1 MGSRRPERA
10 ASAVQMQ
17 DNLQT
22 VQLALL
28 RGRTWRYLRYLHFR
42 DYLSRVSNE
51 VETVCV
57 CGAGHG
63 LAELACAIEFPHIE
77 FTLTDIIAEGYPN
90 YHRAMSHAWRW
101 GLDNMR
107 FSVWNVLHAT
117 DRRFDL
123 VASTEMLEH
132 VPDITRAVRNMRKA
146 ATKYVYCLVPFADD
160 RTNADCAKRER
171 VWADHKHFVFGFD
184 RKSVESLFGEAEHVA
199 GAYWSDAGLPFRQ
212 KLAAMTDQDIESSVQ
227 DLVKEALA
235 DLRDEV
241 PNTLRDAAGIKILA
255 RANAAAPA
263 KPLLPPTLEEVKLLA
278 AAG

>member
-1 MGSRRPERA
+1 MLE
-10 ASAVQMQ
+10 
-17 DNLQT
+17 NLNI
-22 VQLALL
+22 VRGALL

-42 DYLSRVSNE
+42 DYLSRVADE
-51 VETVCV
+51 VESVCV

-63 LAELACAIEFPHIE
+63 LAELACAIEFPHIR

-101 GLDNMR
+101 GVDNIS

-132 VPDITRAVRNMRKA
+132 VPDIRRAVRNMRGA

-160 RTNADCAKRER
+160 ATNADQAKRER
-171 VWADHKHFVFGFD
+171 VWRDHEHFVFGFD
-184 RKSVESLFGEAEHVA
+184 TKSLESLFGAPEHIA

-212 KLAAMTDQDIESSVQ
+212 KLAEMSDEQIGDSIEA
-227 DLVKEALA
+227 LAGEALA
-235 DLRDEV
+235 DLRDLEPKV
-241 PNTLRDAAGIKILA
+241 LRDAAGIKILA
-255 RANAAAPA
+255 RANAEVG
-263 KPLLPPTLEEVKLLA
+263 KQPLLPPTLEELRNMA
-278 AAG
+278 SAS

>member
-1 MGSRRPERA
+1 MVE
-10 ASAVQMQ
+10 MLE
-17 DNLQT
+17 NLQII
-22 VQLALL
+22 QQALL

-42 DYLSRVSNE
+42 EYLSRVSNE

-101 GLDNMR
+101 GINNMR
-107 FSVWNVLHAT
+107 FSVWNVLHVT

-132 VPDITRAVRNMRKA
+132 VPDIPRAVRNMRKA

-160 RTNADCAKRER
+160 RTNADTAKRQR

-184 RKSVESLFGEAEHVA
+184 RKSMESLFGQAEHIA

-212 KLAAMTDQDIESSVQ
+212 KLMTMADSDIDSAVEE
-227 DLVKEALA
+227 LVRQAVS
-235 DLRDEV
+235 DLRDDV
-241 PNTLRDAAGIKILA
+241 PNTLKDAAGIKILA
-255 RANAAAPA
+255 RADTTVQAT
-263 KPLLPPTLEEVKLLA
+263 PLLPPSLEEVQLSA